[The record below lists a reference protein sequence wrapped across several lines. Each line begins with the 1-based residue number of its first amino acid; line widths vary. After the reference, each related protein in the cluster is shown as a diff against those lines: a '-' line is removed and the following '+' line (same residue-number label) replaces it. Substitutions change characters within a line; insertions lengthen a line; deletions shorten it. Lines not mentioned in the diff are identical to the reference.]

1 MIWLRLKLKRF
12 FLIKV
17 ENEIAFYVFPAN
29 ITLVRSH
36 IYNHQAL
43 KYLSGILTPSKRI
56 FKRFYLLICAITETR
71 NRKIIN
77 LNKNVRKLVT
87 GCSETDFLG

>member
-1 MIWLRLKLKRF
+1 MTWLRLKLKRF

-43 KYLSGILTPSKRI
+43 KYLSGILTPQNG
-56 FKRFYLLICAITETR
+56 F
-71 NRKIIN
+71 
-77 LNKNVRKLVT
+77 LNVFT
-87 GCSETDFLG
+87 C